1 MKKLLVLLFI
11 AAAGVVACGKKI
23 MPESGAGNPARS
35 QNDKTANSGSA
46 SSNTNTSATTTP
58 SFNNMKGNGSVPNNN
73 NANLSMDQ
81 EKTVYVT
88 KCNTCHSL
96 KNPSDYTTDQMKNIL
111 KTEIPKANLSKKE
124 ADQVTAYLLANT
136 KK

>member
-1 MKKLLVLLFI
+1 
-11 AAAGVVACGKKI
+11 
-23 MPESGAGNPARS
+23 MPESGANNS
-35 QNDKTANSGSA
+35 SKSANEKSATSA
-46 SSNTNTSATTTP
+46 SQSANTNKTDTTP
-58 SFNNMKGNGSVPNNN
+58 SMMTTKMLQTVVVPNVLK
-73 NANLSMDQ
+73 AVPMDD

-88 KCNTCHSL
+88 KCNTCHTL